1 MGKKSLEIAGPD
13 VDKTIATL
21 HKAYAF
27 EMATFHF
34 NQYVSVNIEG
44 LGVLHS
50 GFFEKGAGDE
60 LAHAK
65 KVSERLMQLG
75 TNATDD
81 PADWEK
87 QSGTGKLEPKKHLS
101 LRSAVVK
108 SLEFERQ
115 AIELYN
121 DLANATKAHDNGTYQ
136 LALELLA
143 DELEDEQT
151 LEDILARLEIRE
163 AKAVSEAV
171 A

>member
-1 MGKKSLEIAGPD
+1 MGRKSIEIAGPD

-27 EMATFHF
+27 EMATFHY
-34 NQYVSVNIEG
+34 NQYIAINIEG

-50 GFFEKGAGDE
+50 GFFEKNAEDE

-81 PADWEK
+81 PANWE
-87 QSGTGKLEPKKHLS
+87 QESGTGKLEPKKYLS
-101 LRSAVVK
+101 LKSAVVK
-108 SLEFERQ
+108 ALEFERQ
-115 AIELYN
+115 AIDMYN
-121 DLANATKAHDNGTYQ
+121 DLANATKARDNGTYE

-151 LEDILARLEIRE
+151 MEDILARLEIQE
-163 AKAVSEAV
+163 AKAVKDTV

>member
-1 MGKKSLEIAGPD
+1 MGRKSIEIAGPD

-27 EMATFHF
+27 EMSTFHYD
-34 NQYVSVNIEG
+34 QYIAINIEG

-50 GFFEKGAGDE
+50 GFFEKSAEDE
-60 LAHAK
+60 LGHAK

-81 PADWEK
+81 PARWE
-87 QSGTGKLEPKKHLS
+87 QESGAGKLEPKKYLS
-101 LRSAVVK
+101 LKSAIVK
-108 SLEFERQ
+108 ALEFERQ
-115 AIELYN
+115 AIDMYN
-121 DLANATKAHDNGTYQ
+121 ELANATKAHDNGTYE

-151 LEDILARLEIRE
+151 LEDILARLEIQE
-163 AKAVSEAV
+163 AKAVKDTLV
-171 A
+171 

>member
-1 MGKKSLEIAGPD
+1 MGKKSIEIAGPAL
-13 VDKTIATL
+13 DKTITTL

-27 EMATFHF
+27 EMATFHYH
-34 NQYVSVNIEG
+34 QYIAINIEG

-50 GFFEKGAGDE
+50 SFFEKSAGDE
-60 LAHAK
+60 LGHAK

-75 TNATDD
+75 TNANDD
-81 PADWEK
+81 PAMWEK
-87 QSGTGKLEPKKHLS
+87 ESGTGRLEPKKHLS
-101 LRSAVVK
+101 LKTAVVK
-108 SLEFERQ
+108 ALEFERQ
-115 AIELYN
+115 AIDMYN
-121 DLANATKAHDNGTYQ
+121 DLADATKGHDNGTYE

-163 AKAVSEAV
+163 EKAAGEAV